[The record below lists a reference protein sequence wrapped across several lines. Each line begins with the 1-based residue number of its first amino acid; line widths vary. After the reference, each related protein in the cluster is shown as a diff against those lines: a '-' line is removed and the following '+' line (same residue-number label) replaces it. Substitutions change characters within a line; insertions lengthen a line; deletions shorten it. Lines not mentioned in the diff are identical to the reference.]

1 MLLQQVNCVLSG
13 MQFLPRS
20 LLLKNFVQIYTFSLG
35 SCGSLKKEVT
45 IGNFAI
51 ASKGSKMVVTDFDE
65 VGSFTISKTIMPDA
79 ELTKTVTK
87 IFFKETQ

>member
-1 MLLQQVNCVLSG
+1 
-13 MQFLPRS
+13 
-20 LLLKNFVQIYTFSLG
+20 
-35 SCGSLKKEVT
+35 
-45 IGNFAI
+45 
-51 ASKGSKMVVTDFDE
+51 MVVTDFDE